1 MHEIKPS
8 TLKWENTGRKYFRKM
23 LMRVGNNIKKDT
35 KVEIVRILP
44 NAIVKPHYHA
54 GQDEL
59 EYILS
64 GSGAVKSKKQLIRLM
79 PGSIFTVAP
88 NEIHEVK
95 AGKNG
100 LLLLVTKANYSDD
113 TEWLE

>member
-1 MHEIKPS
+1 MVQLS
-8 TLKWENTGRKYFRKM
+8 SMSWEDTGRKYFRKM
-23 LMRVGNNIKKDT
+23 LLRIRNHAKKDA
-35 KVEIVRILP
+35 KVEVVRIP
-44 NAIVKPHYHA
+44 PRATVKPHYHA

-64 GSGAVKSKKQLIRLM
+64 GSGAVKSKKQLIRLK

-88 NEIHEVK
+88 NEVHEVK
-95 AGKNG
+95 AGPKG